1 MRTAAITA
9 AVCFSIIAVA
19 VAADGQAAI
28 RKHTDIPAQRL
39 ETALQ
44 RLAQDRNLQV
54 ICRTDVVGDLLTSGA
69 SGDLTTNEVLT
80 QILSGTGLTYRYLN
94 EEAITIVPLATTPV
108 APAPARGDRPNR
120 ANEREAGKGDS
131 FRVAQADPG
140 ASSQSS
146 AVGGSTSA
154 LQGSSKKIELE
165 EVVVTAQKREERLQD
180 VPVPVTAISADT
192 LVNSNQL
199 RLQDYYAKVPGLN
212 FTMGNRGEPF
222 LSIRGITTDIYTN
235 PTIGVVVD
243 DVPYGS
249 STVLG
254 GGFSVPDI
262 DPSELRRIE
271 VLRGPQGTLYGASS
285 IGGLL
290 KYVTV
295 DPSTDRVSGSVQGG
309 LSAIHNENEA
319 GYSVR
324 GAVNVPLSDTLA
336 IRASGFTRRD
346 PGYVDD
352 PTRGVEG
359 VNEGH
364 ANGGRLSA
372 LWRPSQDFSLKL
384 SALIQDSKRDGSPEV
399 HLLPG
404 LGDLQQSALQGTGV
418 YDKKVQAYSA
428 NLTTKLGDI
437 DLTSLTGYSVNEAF
451 TTIDY
456 TPLLGSFI
464 TQPQFGVTGTELFEN
479 NRTSRFSQ
487 EVRISAAAGE
497 RLNWLLGAFY
507 THEDSSV
514 ASPTD
519 AINPA
524 GASVGLLLD
533 STYPTAYE
541 EYAAFANLTFQL
553 TDRFDVQ
560 VGGRESRN
568 QQRYSQVDAG
578 PLVPA
583 FFGRPTP
590 LVTPEIDTKGNAFTY
605 LVTPRFRL
613 SSDLIVYAR
622 FASGYR
628 PGGPNTGCARFAV
641 PCQYDADKTQN
652 YELGIKGDVWADALS
667 IDASV
672 YYVDWKD
679 IQLLVNLASGLGSF
693 NANAGRAKSQGL
705 ELSVESHPWTGLT
718 ISAWTAWNDAE
729 LTEDMPS
736 TSSVIGKSGDRL
748 PVSSRFTGHFSL
760 QQEFRLPNSISAF
773 FGGSVSYVGRREGSF
788 PSVFASPP
796 QRQEFPSYATTDLRA
811 GLSYESWDVNLFA
824 NNVTDKRGVLSGGLG
839 HLLPYGFT
847 YIQPRTVGVSL
858 TRTF

>member
-1 MRTAAITA
+1 MTPRAVLSLPTYSYLKWAGRILMRAILISATL
-9 AVCFSIIAVA
+9 A
-19 VAADGQAAI
+19 VAAIGAPLTAQAIA
-28 RKHTDIPAQRL
+28 KHYNLNIPRQPLDSALKDFAQQTGLQIARLVSNETSEDPVGPVSGDISAEDALKALLAPRGLTYQVVNERTIAVVEASKQR
-39 ETALQ
+39 
-44 RLAQDRNLQV
+44 N
-54 ICRTDVVGDLLTSGA
+54 GTSGA
-69 SGDLTTNEVLT
+69 RSSDT
-80 QILSGTGLTYRYLN
+80 
-94 EEAITIVPLATTPV
+94 
-108 APAPARGDRPNR
+108 
-120 ANEREAGKGDS
+120 
-131 FRVAQADPG
+131 AD
-140 ASSQSS
+140 S
-146 AVGGSTSA
+146 AV
-154 LQGSSKKIELE
+154 KLE
-165 EVVVTAQKREERLQD
+165 EIVVTAQKREERLQV

-254 GGFSVPDI
+254 GGFAVPDI
-262 DPSELRRIE
+262 DPSELRRVE

-309 LSAIHNENEA
+309 LGSIYNKNEL
-319 GYSVR
+319 GYSAR
-324 GAVNVPLSDTLA
+324 GAINVPLSDTLA

-346 PGYVDD
+346 PGYIDD
-352 PTRGVEG
+352 PTRGAEG
-359 VNEGH
+359 VNQGR

-372 LWRPSQDFSLKL
+372 LWHPSQDLSLKL
-384 SALIQDSKRDGSPEV
+384 SALIQDSWRDGSPEV

-428 NLTTKLGDI
+428 NLTASLGGI
-437 DLTSLTGYSVNEAF
+437 ELTSLTGYSVNKAF

-456 TPLLGSFI
+456 TPLLGSLL
-464 TQPQFGVTGTELFEN
+464 GVAGVELFEN
-479 NRTSRFSQ
+479 NETNRFSQ
-487 EVRISAAAGE
+487 EVRISAAAGP
-497 RLNWLLGAFY
+497 RLNWLFGVFY

-519 AINPA
+519 ALNSS
-524 GASVGLLLD
+524 GASTGTLLD
-533 STYPTAYE
+533 STYPTTYE
-541 EYAAFANLTFQL
+541 EYAAFANLTLQL

-568 QQRYSQVDAG
+568 EQRYAQIDSG

-583 FFGRPTP
+583 FFGLPTP
-590 LVTPEIDTKGNAFTY
+590 LVTPEIETKGNAFTY
-605 LVTPRFRL
+605 LVTPRFRV
-613 SSDLIVYAR
+613 SPDLMVYAR

-652 YELGIKGDVWADALS
+652 YELGIKGDVVPDKLS
-667 IDASV
+667 FDASV

-679 IQLLVNLASGLGSF
+679 IQLLVNLQSGLGSF
-693 NANAGRAKSQGL
+693 NTNAGRAKSQGL
-705 ELSVESHPWTGLT
+705 ELSLESHPLTGLA
-718 ISAWTAWNDAE
+718 ISGWVAWNDAV
-729 LTEDMPS
+729 LTENMPS
-736 TSSVIGKSGDRL
+736 TSSVVGKSGDRL
-748 PVSSRFTGHFSL
+748 PVSSRFTGSFSL
-760 QQEFRLPNSISAF
+760 QQEFALPNNISAF

-788 PSVFASPP
+788 PSVLAVPAR
-796 QRQEFPSYATTDLRA
+796 RQEFPAYATTDLRA
-811 GLSYESWDVNLFA
+811 GLSFEAWKIDLYA
-824 NNVTDKRGVLSGGLG
+824 NNVTDRRGVLSGGLG

-847 YIQPRTVGVSL
+847 YIQPRTVGLSL
-858 TRTF
+858 ARTF